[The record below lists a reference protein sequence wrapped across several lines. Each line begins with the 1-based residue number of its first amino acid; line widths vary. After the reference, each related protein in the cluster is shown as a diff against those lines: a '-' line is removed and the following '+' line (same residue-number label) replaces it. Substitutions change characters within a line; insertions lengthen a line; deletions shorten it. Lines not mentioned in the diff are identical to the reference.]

1 MYMVPQRRDLRNAGN
16 SVSRL
21 LGIRQCGDVA
31 PMPPTTRGGEGN
43 IIEEGEETQ
52 SQYFHTEIC
61 MYSFQV
67 GGYGVRLKLF
77 MTWHWRPSGGKTAE
91 YEI

>member
-1 MYMVPQRRDLRNAGN
+1 MA
-16 SVSRL
+16 
-21 LGIRQCGDVA
+21 A
-31 PMPPTTRGGEGN
+31 
-43 IIEEGEETQ
+43 IEEGEETR

-77 MTWHWRPSGGKTAE
+77 MAWHGRPSGGKTAE
-91 YEI
+91 FEI

>member
-1 MYMVPQRRDLRNAGN
+1 M
-16 SVSRL
+16 SVCLSTGL
-21 LGIRQCGDVA
+21 SSICA
-31 PMPPTTRGGEGN
+31 
-43 IIEEGEETQ
+43 IEEGEETR

-77 MTWHWRPSGGKTAE
+77 MAWHGRPSGGKTAE
-91 YEI
+91 FEI